1 MMPDFVKSYVRN
13 VDAFNRRVGRATMYL
28 ILVMMGILLY
38 SSLSK
43 TFLLPSMW
51 TLEMAQFVM
60 AAYYLLGGAYSL
72 QMDSHVRMDL
82 VYGRWSPKT
91 KATVDAV
98 TIILLFVYLGFLLY
112 GSISSTT
119 YAFRFNETS
128 YSSWS
133 PYMAPIKVIMTI
145 GIFLTLLQTTSIFLK
160 DLAVAIGRP
169 IQ

>member
-1 MMPDFVKSYVRN
+1 MPDFVKSYVRN

-98 TIILLFVYLGFLLY
+98 TIVLLFVYLGFLLY